1 MSYICRVL
9 TTKQNDMAYIKI
21 ADRNLQN
28 KEVTIISKLGKVT
41 KLIRE
46 DRVEMYISEFILF
59 NNLKGTPYAI
69 KQ

>member
-1 MSYICRVL
+1 
-9 TTKQNDMAYIKI
+9 MAYIKI

-46 DRVEMYISEFILF
+46 DRVDRYISDFILF
-59 NNLKGTPYAI
+59 NNLNETPYII